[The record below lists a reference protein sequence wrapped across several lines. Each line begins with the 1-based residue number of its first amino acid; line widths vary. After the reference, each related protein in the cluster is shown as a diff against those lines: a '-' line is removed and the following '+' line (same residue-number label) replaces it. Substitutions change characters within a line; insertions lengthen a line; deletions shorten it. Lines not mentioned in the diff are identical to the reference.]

1 MERINILVTLNGK
14 YLKQLFVLIK
24 SISISNKEEL
34 FNLYLIYEDFCKE
47 DFETINILKEQ
58 NKNFNI
64 ILMKMEDDV
73 LKDAP
78 TMKRYP
84 KAMYYRIFAAKILP
98 KEVEKVL
105 YLDPDIVIIN
115 SLKELYNMDFEGNYF
130 IGCSHIRKTLK
141 DFNKI
146 RLRTK
151 ENIEYINSGMLLMN
165 LSVLRKVQKYEG

>member
-84 KAMYYRIFAAKILP
+84 KARYYRYFCCKNTSKRSRKGIIFSPRYSNNK
-98 KEVEKVL
+98 
-105 YLDPDIVIIN
+105 
-115 SLKELYNMDFEGNYF
+115 F
-130 IGCSHIRKTLK
+130 IKRTL
-141 DFNKI
+141 
-146 RLRTK
+146 
-151 ENIEYINSGMLLMN
+151 
-165 LSVLRKVQKYEG
+165 

>member
-78 TMKRYP
+78 TMKRYIN
-84 KAMYYRIFAAKILP
+84 AMYYRI
-98 KEVEKVL
+98 
-105 YLDPDIVIIN
+105 
-115 SLKELYNMDFEGNYF
+115 
-130 IGCSHIRKTLK
+130 
-141 DFNKI
+141 
-146 RLRTK
+146 
-151 ENIEYINSGMLLMN
+151 LL
-165 LSVLRKVQKYEG
+165 QKYFQKK